1 MKKVFQVFSFIFAA
15 IFLLTLP
22 VFSEPASYIYD
33 VNYDNLNGDIQV
45 YFYRQ
50 EDGSSIVWR
59 GSGQLDDSN
68 GGFFVDNPL
77 DYGNFE
83 SVEIYIPSFKD
94 LYGNGYTITVTSFS
108 TCIVIDGLSDLDKF
122 DGLRVDS
129 SLNNIIDYTF
139 IGNSYGYLSG
149 DSIVFD
155 INFSNLNLSVDH
167 GISRVL
173 FWFLKDTGE
182 LTGVSRISFAPIS
195 IGYTI
200 SSAEGDIIIKDEIVG
215 SITDSSDKTQQTIKD
230 ESDKIQS
237 SIGDA
242 ADKVTG
248 ALDQMSK
255 PIEIPSDVL
264 NIEQYDREFRDFLN
278 NQMAGIDDQAN
289 SVFSMSNLIFEDV
302 QEGVQFWG
310 VIFGEC
316 LGGIKYFN
324 YALWIFAGFS
334 VISMLYGSVTI
345 AMGSQTVGAY
355 MRSSR
360 RDQAQRERI
369 EDEVHREYIKQYR
382 EAYRDYGI

>member
-1 MKKVFQVFSFIFAA
+1 MRKVGKLFFIFAA

-33 VNYDNLNGDIQV
+33 VNYDSLNGDIQV

-94 LYGNGYTITVTSFS
+94 LYGNGYKLTVTSFS
-108 TCIVIDGLSDLDKF
+108 TRIVIDGLADVDKF
-122 DGLRVDS
+122 DNLRLDA
-129 SLNNIIDYTF
+129 SLTNGVAYSF
-139 IGNSYGYLSG
+139 VGNSYGSLSG

-155 INFSNLNLSVDH
+155 VNFPSLNLNVDH
-167 GISRVL
+167 GISSVL

-182 LTGVSRISFAPIS
+182 LTGVSRISFSPIS

-200 SSAEGDIIIKDEIVG
+200 SSSEGDIIIKDEIVG
-215 SITDSSDKTQQTIKD
+215 SITDNSDKTQQTIKD

-237 SIGDA
+237 SIDNA

-255 PIEIPSDVL
+255 PIDIPSDVL
-264 NIEQYDREFRDFLN
+264 NIDQYDREFRDFLN
-278 NQMAGIDDQAN
+278 TQMAGIDDQAN

-360 RDQAQRERI
+360 RDQVAAERTKAEAVREHRKQM
-369 EDEVHREYIKQYR
+369 DEVNKE
-382 EAYRDYGI
+382 YGIY